1 MLMKRSFR
9 KQNSFGFRA
18 QAMVEFAIAAP
29 ILFALL
35 IGIFEVGRLIFIYT
49 AVTNASREAV
59 RFGSA
64 LGYDDDGYLKYRHC
78 AGIRNMAR
86 RSAYFL
92 NLQDS
97 DIIVEY
103 DHGPGTSSFVVCDA
117 SSGED
122 ADVDVNTGSNQDRVT
137 VEVTAQYSPFTKLIP
152 IGRKTLV
159 SKSART
165 ILGLVELGSSAGPTN
180 TPVPSGP
187 SNTPT
192 ATVPSNTPT
201 ATVPSNTPTN
211 TPTNAGPVFTL
222 TPLLTSTPTLTPTIT
237 PTFTPSNTP
246 TVTPTPTNTFTP
258 TATSTPVPGCGNIIA
273 GWITVPGAGGNKTM
287 SMTIINPHDSITVLN
302 VQVAWNSV
310 SGGSG
315 NPGTLTLK
323 SVSLGT
329 TFWTGS
335 STAGSGLTI
344 TPSTTVTIPGNNT
357 MSTIIFTFD
366 KNYQSPSGNS
376 ITINLSTPGCESYP
390 INGVN
395 P

>member
-1 MLMKRSFR
+1 MNRFSR
-9 KQNSFGFRA
+9 KQNLFGFRA

-35 IGIFEVGRLIFIYT
+35 IGIFEVGRMIFIYS

-64 LGYDDDGYLKYRHC
+64 LGYDDDGFHKYRHC
-78 AGIRNMAR
+78 EGIRNMAR

-117 SSGED
+117 ATGED
-122 ADVDVNTGSNQDRVT
+122 ANVVVNSGADEDRVLVT
-137 VEVTAQYSPFTKLIP
+137 VTGQYSPFTRLVP
-152 IGRKTLV
+152 FGSRPFV

-165 ILGLVELGSSAGPTN
+165 ILGYVSLGSSSSGPPIATN
-180 TPVPSGP
+180 TSGPAPVPSD
-187 SNTPT
+187 TPT
-192 ATVPSNTPT
+192 ATVLADTPT
-201 ATVPSNTPTN
+201 STSTS
-211 TPTNAGPVFTL
+211 AGPVYTL
-222 TPLLTSTPTLTPTIT
+222 TPLPTSTATYTST
-237 PTFTPSNTP
+237 PTFTPTNTR

-258 TATSTPVPGCGNIIA
+258 TATSTPVPGCDNITTGSIA
-273 GWITVPGAGGNKTM
+273 IPGAAGTKSM
-287 SMTIINPHDSITVLN
+287 SMTITNPHDPITVLD
-302 VQVAWNSV
+302 VQVTWNS
-310 SGGSG
+310 STGAPGGSG
-315 NPGTLTLK
+315 STLTLQ

-329 TFWTGS
+329 TFWIGN
-335 STAGSGLTI
+335 STAGSGFTI

-357 MSTIIFTFD
+357 TSTIIFTFD
-366 KNYQSPSGNS
+366 KNYHNSSGNS
-376 ITINLSTPGCESYP
+376 IIINLSTPGCESFP
-390 INGVN
+390 IHK

>member
-1 MLMKRSFR
+1 MEAILMNRSSR
-9 KQNSFGFRA
+9 KQNLFGYRA
-18 QAMVEFAIAAP
+18 QAMVEFAVAAP

-35 IGIFEVGRLIFIYT
+35 IGIFEVGRLVFIYT

-97 DIIVEY
+97 DIKVEY
-103 DHGPGTSSFVVCDA
+103 DHGPGTTSFEVCDA

-122 ADVDVNTGSNQDRVT
+122 ADVDVNTGINQDRVT

-152 IGRKTLV
+152 IGPKTLV

-165 ILGLVELGSSAGPTN
+165 ILGLVDVGSSVGPTN

-187 SNTPT
+187 TNTPT

-201 ATVPSNTPTN
+201 DTPTN

-222 TPLLTSTPTLTPTIT
+222 TPLPTNTPTSTPT
-237 PTFTPSNTP
+237 NTP
-246 TVTPTPTNTFTP
+246 TVTPSSTPTNTPPLTDTPIGSPTDKPTVTPSFTP
-258 TATSTPVPGCGNIIA
+258 TNTP
-273 GWITVPGAGGNKTM
+273 
-287 SMTIINPHDSITVLN
+287 
-302 VQVAWNSV
+302 
-310 SGGSG
+310 
-315 NPGTLTLK
+315 
-323 SVSLGT
+323 
-329 TFWTGS
+329 
-335 STAGSGLTI
+335 
-344 TPSTTVTIPGNNT
+344 
-357 MSTIIFTFD
+357 
-366 KNYQSPSGNS
+366 
-376 ITINLSTPGCESYP
+376 
-390 INGVN
+390 
-395 P
+395 

>member
-1 MLMKRSFR
+1 MADLTFRKKLEAMLMKRSFR

-35 IGIFEVGRLIFIYT
+35 IGIFEVGRLVFIYT

-97 DIIVEY
+97 DIKVEY
-103 DHGPGTSSFVVCDA
+103 DHGPGTTSFEVCDA

-152 IGRKTLV
+152 IGSKTLV
-159 SKSART
+159 SFSART
-165 ILGLVELGSSAGPTN
+165 ILGLVDVGSSVGPTN
-180 TPVPSGP
+180 TPAPSGP
-187 SNTPT
+187 TNTPT

-201 ATVPSNTPTN
+201 DTPTN
-211 TPTNAGPVFTL
+211 TPTKTPKHGGPVSTL
-222 TPLLTSTPTLTPTIT
+222 TPLPTNTPT
-237 PTFTPSNTP
+237 STP
-246 TVTPTPTNTFTP
+246 TVTPSSTPTSTPQPTDTPIGSPTDTPTVTPSFTPTNTP
-258 TATSTPVPGCGNIIA
+258 
-273 GWITVPGAGGNKTM
+273 
-287 SMTIINPHDSITVLN
+287 
-302 VQVAWNSV
+302 
-310 SGGSG
+310 
-315 NPGTLTLK
+315 
-323 SVSLGT
+323 
-329 TFWTGS
+329 
-335 STAGSGLTI
+335 
-344 TPSTTVTIPGNNT
+344 
-357 MSTIIFTFD
+357 
-366 KNYQSPSGNS
+366 
-376 ITINLSTPGCESYP
+376 
-390 INGVN
+390 
-395 P
+395 

>member
-1 MLMKRSFR
+1 MKRSFR
-9 KQNSFGFRA
+9 KQNLFGTRA

-35 IGIFEVGRLIFIYT
+35 IGIFEVGRLVFIYT

-64 LGYDDDGYLKYRHC
+64 IGYDDDGYLKYRHC

-97 DIIVEY
+97 DIKVEY
-103 DHGPGTSSFVVCDA
+103 DHGPGTTSFEVCDA

-122 ADVDVNTGSNQDRVT
+122 TDVDVNSGSNQDRVL

-152 IGRKTLV
+152 IGPKTLV
-159 SKSART
+159 SSSART

-192 ATVPSNTPT
+192 ATVPSDTPT
-201 ATVPSNTPTN
+201 ATVPSDTPTA
-211 TPTNAGPVFTL
+211 TDASGPVFTL

-237 PTFTPSNTP
+237 ATFTPSNTP
-246 TVTPTPTNTFTP
+246 TITPTPTLTFTP
-258 TATSTPVPGCGNIIA
+258 TTTPTAVPGCGNINASSIS
-273 GWITVPGAGGNKTM
+273 VPGAGGNNKTM
-287 SMTIINPHDSITVLN
+287 SMTIINPHDTITVLD
-302 VQVAWNSV
+302 VQVTWNS
-310 SGGSG
+310 STGGTG
-315 NPGTLTLK
+315 NPSTLTLK
-323 SVSLGT
+323 SVSLGY
-329 TFWTGS
+329 TFWIDS
-335 STAGSGLTI
+335 STAGSGFTI
-344 TPSTTVTIPGNNT
+344 TPSTTLTIPGNNT

-366 KNYQSPSGNS
+366 KNYQTPSGNS
-376 ITINLSTPGCESYP
+376 ITINLSTPGCESFP
-390 INGVN
+390 IHNS